1 MSTVANPGGP
11 GVTVCVPSNDP
22 LKGTLTA
29 RADAASAG
37 MGEAPVGDAG
47 ALHPAKITKLAIP
60 VAMNDVLMRGL
71 LDCGRKSPVVS
82 LRSA

>member
-1 MSTVANPGGP
+1 
-11 GVTVCVPSNDP
+11 
-22 LKGTLTA
+22 
-29 RADAASAG
+29 
-37 MGEAPVGDAG
+37 VGDAG